1 VAQIASQPDGGMSA
15 NRQQRT
21 DEHARQPLDAS
32 NSEVMPDRHFE
43 LRWQLEGAALA
54 SGPQ

>member
-32 NSEVMPDRHFE
+32 NSEVMPDGHFE